1 MRVESSWIATNVK
14 LLMMIIE
21 NNVNF
26 LLVNV
31 FSYAT
36 NKYNYDNNKKPKP
49 KQNLSSRT
57 YVFIILRKTNEK
69 QRAREQ

>member
-1 MRVESSWIATNVK
+1 
-14 LLMMIIE
+14 MMIIE